1 MADSEPSSLDATSR
15 LNPVVR
21 TYVVAD
27 DKNSQKRFWLIYFC
41 LSGVLMF
48 IGGPILE
55 IFLVQPL
62 ITLLLK
68 VRLADP
74 TDPIPYPLSH
84 SLIVRTTGCGHRHA
98 RHGLLRPAP
107 AEPDVSRRCHG
118 RVLPVEYHE
127 RAGVAGRHRGARLRR
142 DRPVRLQ
149 DERGP
154 V

>member
-68 VRLADP
+68 VRLTDP
-74 TDPIPYPLSH
+74 TDPIPHLS
-84 SLIVRTTGCGHRHA
+84 LAHRSHD
-98 RHGLLRPAP
+98 RMRPPSRQTRPA
-107 AEPDVSRRCHG
+107 ST
-118 RVLPVEYHE
+118 
-127 RAGVAGRHRGARLRR
+127 RAC
-142 DRPVRLQ
+142 
-149 DERGP
+149 
-154 V
+154 